1 MDFMELIAKFPAG
14 IRILVMD
21 VSKNAIALQN
31 SVISLKDVEQTKVGQ
46 LTI

>member
-1 MDFMELIAKFPAG
+1 MAFMELIAKFPAG
-14 IRILVMD
+14 IRILVMA
-21 VSKNAIALQN
+21 VSKTAIVLWN